1 MLQLNAFKGGENVVD
16 YVGEL
21 KTKSGQIYSI
31 DKVVATFNLSQ
42 NSDILG
48 FIRRDVFLQFDY
60 RQEFSLNTYEWQF
73 SIKCPGDSS
82 FWLGV
87 GFRGCDGKKPF
98 SCKLEFNPNKVAKCS
113 EFVRV
118 FNYLVSNS
126 ALGVKIER
134 WDLAID
140 IPVERRQ
147 VTLCKG
153 SGIYEEY
160 WRSLDNRTQY
170 TGQRNKVGRCK
181 LYNKQLES
189 HLDFALTRFEITLDG
204 SDSLYMLVNSK
215 MPVVTWIDSQMSLE
229 VNSEGFNDTE
239 LFVLQMC
246 MEDTNRLKSLGR
258 YMRKK
263 IECALSKR
271 THFLI
276 LDSSVFDG
284 IISQLSTYRQVLP
297 VPLSPVVPVEWYKQP
312 VAGELDFEKND

>member
-1 MLQLNAFKGGENVVD
+1 LD
-16 YVGEL
+16 YVGEI
-21 KTKSGQIYSI
+21 KSKNGQTYSI
-31 DKVVATFNLSQ
+31 DKVILSFNLAQ

-48 FIRRDVFLQFDY
+48 FIHRDVFLQFDY
-60 RQEFSLNTYEWQF
+60 RQEFSSNTYEWQF
-73 SIKCPGDSS
+73 SIKCPCDTSY
-82 FWLGV
+82 WLGV

-98 SCKLEFNPNKVAKCS
+98 RCKLEFNPNKVAKYP
-113 EFVRV
+113 EFIKI

-126 ALGVKIER
+126 ALGVEIKR

-170 TGQRNKVGRCK
+170 TGQRNQVGRCK

-189 HLDFALTRFEITLDG
+189 SLAFPLTRFEITLDG
-204 SDSLYMLVNSK
+204 SDVLYTLVNPK
-215 MPVVTWIDSQMSLE
+215 VPVVTWVDTQMVLE
-229 VNSEGFNDTE
+229 DNSEGFNDTE

-246 MEDTNRLKSLGR
+246 LEDSNRLKSLGR

-263 IECALSKR
+263 IEYALTKR
-271 THFLI
+271 THQLE
-276 LDSSVFDG
+276 LDSSSFLK
-284 IISQLSTYRQVLP
+284 IIAQLDTYRQVLQMP
-297 VPLSPVVPVEWYKQP
+297 YIPAVPIEWYQKP
-312 VAGELDFEKND
+312 VSGDLSVTVH